1 MDDFFWGGS
10 ARFKSSVIDRLKEV
24 FQISQESHYNFTYVG
39 LQVNQH
45 QDGIKMP
52 QCANISDMEVMEIDK
67 EGLHESLSADEKQNM
82 GP

>member
-1 MDDFFWGGS
+1 MDNFFWGGS
-10 ARFKSSVIDRLKEV
+10 ARFKSSVIEV

-45 QDGIKMP
+45 QDCIEMH
-52 QCANISDMEVMEIDK
+52 QCIYISDMEVMEVDK
-67 EGLHESLSADEKQNM
+67 ERLHESLNVDEKPI